1 MTSKALSDIYCAAL
15 PSVRDQPL
23 QNIPKSLYAYVYKV
37 SAKQQLRLCLL
48 TLLVFPLTLVP
59 LELQRRIVDGAIA
72 GQDVGLLVL
81 FGVLYLATVAGHGLL
96 KFFRN
101 IYLNRV
107 AEGVTRILRM
117 RIAHSED
124 FDTDPDEGTAQSII
138 SSEAEK
144 VGGFVAEAI
153 AFPLL
158 QAGIVLSVAGYMIV
172 VEPIIAT
179 VAIAFLVPSMIVVAV
194 SQPVLNRLSEKKIT
208 AARELGQC
216 VLSDGRD
223 KAGEDADPDGFI
235 ERIYGLRI
243 RFGVIKNGAKS
254 LNNLIN
260 HMGPLSVLMVG
271 GWLVIQGQTQVGT
284 IVAFM
289 SGYERM
295 TSPARDLFNFYRR
308 LAMMRVQYGLV
319 HDVAQSSDT
328 NVATA

>member
-1 MTSKALSDIYCAAL
+1 MTNNALMAEFYCSAL
-15 PSVRDQPL
+15 PSVRDRPL
-23 QNIPKSLYAYVYKV
+23 RTMPRSLYAYVYKV
-37 SAKQQLRLCLL
+37 SARQQVRLCLL
-48 TLLVFPLTLVP
+48 TVLVFPLTLVP

-72 GQDVGLLVL
+72 GHDVDFLVL
-81 FGVLYLATVAGHGLL
+81 LGMLYLTVVAGQGLL
-96 KFFRN
+96 KFLRN
-101 IYLNRV
+101 VYLNRV

-117 RIAHSED
+117 RIAHSD
-124 FDTDPDEGTAQSII
+124 AFDTDPDEGTTQSII

-158 QAGIVLSVAGYMIV
+158 QAGIVLSVAGYMLV
-172 VEPIIAT
+172 VEPVIA
-179 VAIAFLVPSMIVVAV
+179 VIALVFLVPSMIVVAV

-208 AARELGQC
+208 AARDLGQC

-223 KAGEDADPDGFI
+223 EAGKAADPDGFI
-235 ERIYGLRI
+235 ERIYQLRLH
-243 RFGVIKNGAKS
+243 FGIVKNGAKG

-271 GWLVIQGQTQVGT
+271 GWLVVHGQTEIGT

-295 TSPARDLFNFYRR
+295 TSPARNLLNFYRR
-308 LAMMRVQYGLV
+308 VAMMRVQYRLV
-319 HDVAQSSDT
+319 NEAAQSSD
-328 NVATA
+328 AGAA